1 MLVSLADWRPRWLL
15 GWLLLVFVL
24 WIAGLVA
31 IGVGTNRFIAAA
43 QAHARSRAAVRPAD
57 RAGRAATPA
66 AKIDLFAPP
75 ATGVDTRCHDRAPA
89 AVPAR
94 EVALLRPEGN
104 APPMTAGESRA
115 AAGGAG
121 AAGVRYRDQILRHL
135 IEQYLTGDRR
145 AYGTPNRVTV
155 AEFHR
160 LFRYVVQ
167 EGYGE

>member
-1 MLVSLADWRPRWLL
+1 M
-15 GWLLLVFVL
+15 
-24 WIAGLVA
+24 
-31 IGVGTNRFIAAA
+31 
-43 QAHARSRAAVRPAD
+43 
-57 RAGRAATPA
+57 
-66 AKIDLFAPP
+66 
-75 ATGVDTRCHDRAPA
+75 
-89 AVPAR
+89 
-94 EVALLRPEGN
+94 ALLPPEGH
-104 APPMTAGESRA
+104 APRTTAGESRA

-135 IEQYLTGDRR
+135 IEQYLTGDRL